1 MQRSYLIISVIVTAL
16 GVVFMFL
23 PQSIM
28 LQLAPEKITLWE
40 EEVYGTT
47 YSFDTGEHSNIDGF
61 SPYVRIWGIGSVTLN
76 TTIKL
81 IGEEEKEIVNIT
93 GNPTEYTLPEAG
105 AWRIQIAGNIIEEA
119 QVTVNAGFYYFKLQE
134 PERITYYPYRFFGY
148 GMTMIGV
155 MASLAIYGWSRKKIE
170 TPK

>member
-1 MQRSYLIISVIVTAL
+1 MQRRYLIISVIVTAL
-16 GVVFMFL
+16 GIVFMFM

-28 LQLAPEKITLWE
+28 LQPAPEKITLWE

-47 YSFDTGEHSNIDGF
+47 YSFDTGEHSIVDGF

-81 IGEEEKEIVNIT
+81 TGEEEREIVNIT
-93 GNPTEYTLPEAG
+93 GNPTEYSLPKTG
-105 AWRIQIAGNIIEEA
+105 AWRIRIAGNIIEET
-119 QVTVNAGFYYFKLQE
+119 QVTVNAGFYYFKPQE
-134 PERITYYPYRFFGY
+134 LERITYYPYRFFGY

-155 MASLAIYGWSRKKIE
+155 MTSLAIYVWSRKKRK
-170 TPK
+170 TPT